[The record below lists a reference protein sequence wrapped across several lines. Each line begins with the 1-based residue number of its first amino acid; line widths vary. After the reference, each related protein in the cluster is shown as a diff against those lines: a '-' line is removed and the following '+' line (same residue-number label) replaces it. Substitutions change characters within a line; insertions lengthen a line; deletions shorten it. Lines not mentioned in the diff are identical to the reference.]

1 MNESPIALAPT
12 EREPYERPLVIE
24 DLPLESKSLAC
35 NSKADLSCDDGG
47 LGNPS

>member
-1 MNESPIALAPT
+1 MNQSPAILEPS

-35 NSKADLSCDDGG
+35 NSKFDTSCPDGG
-47 LGNPS
+47 AGDPS